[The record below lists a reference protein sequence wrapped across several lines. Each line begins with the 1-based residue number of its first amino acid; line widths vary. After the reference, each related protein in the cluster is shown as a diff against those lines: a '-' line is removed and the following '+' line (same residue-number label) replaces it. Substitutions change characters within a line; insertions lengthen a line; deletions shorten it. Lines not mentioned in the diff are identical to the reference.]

1 MKKEEPFV
9 TLDDILGEGQNKYQA
24 IVEIASEIK
33 RRLEFSDVRDN
44 SLIFKVLEE
53 FKNRKNKS
61 K

>member
-9 TLDDILGEGQNKYQA
+9 TFDDILGENKNKYQA

-33 RRLEFSDVRDN
+33 KRLEFSDIRDN

-53 FKNRKNKS
+53 FKNKKAS
-61 K
+61 T